1 MAAAF
6 KTADVTA
13 VVTWK
18 PIVSTILESPDAKE
32 VFDSSKIPG
41 EIIDLMVVNTEVLKD
56 NPKFAKALAGIWYD
70 TLAAM
75 KSDPKAKE
83 SMAQA
88 SGTDLKG
95 FEEQLAT
102 TALFADPKDAVA
114 FTDSDDLKTTT
125 ERVSKFL
132 FEKSLLGKDA
142 KTPGAVGVEFPDKT
156 AFGDKDNVKFRYNS
170 TYMKEAAEGK
180 LQAAAQ

>member
-1 MAAAF
+1 MKSGTASKEAMAA
-6 KTADVTA
+6 
-13 VVTWK
+13 
-18 PIVSTILESPDAKE
+18 
-32 VFDSSKIPG
+32 
-41 EIIDLMVVNTEVLKD
+41 
-56 NPKFAKALAGIWYD
+56 
-70 TLAAM
+70 
-75 KSDPKAKE
+75 
-83 SMAQA
+83 A

-114 FTDSDDLKTTT
+114 FATGGDLKTTT

-142 KTPGAVGVEFPDKT
+142 KTPGAVGVEFPDK
-156 AFGDKDNVKFRYNS
+156 AVFGDKDNVKFRYV
-170 TYMKEAAEGK
+170 TFMKQAAEGK